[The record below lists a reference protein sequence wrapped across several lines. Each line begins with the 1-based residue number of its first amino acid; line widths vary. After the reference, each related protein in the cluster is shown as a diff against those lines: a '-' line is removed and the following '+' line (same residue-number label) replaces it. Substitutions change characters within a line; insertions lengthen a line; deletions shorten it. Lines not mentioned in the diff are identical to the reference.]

1 MMKKFIAISLILAAC
16 LALTACTGTSMSYTF
31 NVETGEQID
40 VKLNTTGGYKFTQS
54 GGDMYVSDP
63 DGDLVLIGYFLLPD
77 AYESFILEPILESG
91 KTNDG
96 NGYLYATDSAGAVVF
111 LARAKDASAGVLFY
125 SGENADVETCRAVF
139 ERLSFKL
146 Q

>member
-1 MMKKFIAISLILAAC
+1 MMKRFIAITIILAVC

-31 NVETGEQID
+31 NVETGEQIE
-40 VKLNTTGGYKFTQS
+40 VKLDTTGGYKFAQS
-54 GGDMYVSDP
+54 GGDMYLSDP

-91 KTNDG
+91 KTNYG
-96 NGYLYATDSAGAVVF
+96 NGYLYAADSTGAVVF

-125 SGENADVETCRAVF
+125 SEENADVETCRAIF